1 MLSRTLLLKMADSP
15 LLRRLVESRG
25 SVFAARFVAGS
36 TLDDAID
43 TIRALNRRGIDVTL
57 SHLGEHVH
65 DPTAAWA
72 EADIFCEALE
82 RIQKENVRCHLSVKP
97 SQMAL
102 DVDKAVC
109 ESAIRKVVEKAAET
123 CNRVRLDME
132 DSNTT
137 DDILGITRRIH
148 RNFPN
153 IGVVIQAYL
162 RRSPNDID
170 ALNEEK
176 ISIRLCKGAYNEP
189 ATVAYPTKAE
199 VDAQY
204 VSLMKVLLRSGT
216 LPAFAT
222 HDEKMIRAV
231 VQAVEDPGEAG
242 VAENWEF
249 QMLYGIRR
257 ELQHTIADRGH
268 RIRVYVPYGTEW
280 FPYYMRRLA
289 ERPAN
294 VVFFLKSMLKR

>member
-1 MLSRTLLLKMADSP
+1 MADSP

-123 CNRVRLDME
+123 GNRVRLVWRTPTPGRHSGHHAAHPPELPEYRSCDPSLPSSQSE
-132 DSNTT
+132 RY
-137 DDILGITRRIH
+137 RR
-148 RNFPN
+148 P
-153 IGVVIQAYL
+153 Q
-162 RRSPNDID
+162 
-170 ALNEEK
+170 
-176 ISIRLCKGAYNEP
+176 
-189 ATVAYPTKAE
+189 
-199 VDAQY
+199 
-204 VSLMKVLLRSGT
+204 
-216 LPAFAT
+216 
-222 HDEKMIRAV
+222 
-231 VQAVEDPGEAG
+231 
-242 VAENWEF
+242 
-249 QMLYGIRR
+249 
-257 ELQHTIADRGH
+257 
-268 RIRVYVPYGTEW
+268 
-280 FPYYMRRLA
+280 
-289 ERPAN
+289 
-294 VVFFLKSMLKR
+294 